1 MDNTSEPRRIQDS
14 HSLQGPASQ
23 YEPSRQA
30 IPLVKVERVYC
41 PEKLEEGAR
50 KRETLDKYQPARESG
65 GSDHGVFSHGPFL
78 AELEKSTQTI
88 LNQQRTSL
96 SQSGQF
102 ADISLNNKPGSPYRH
117 PLPRGYD
124 PMYVYDEFL
133 QQHRKLVS
141 KLDLE
146 EKRRRE
152 AQEKGQY
159 LKRSI
164 ASPSLNGPLCS
175 SLSTLE

>member
-1 MDNTSEPRRIQDS
+1 M
-14 HSLQGPASQ
+14 
-23 YEPSRQA
+23 
-30 IPLVKVERVYC
+30 YC
-41 PEKLEEGAR
+41 PEKSEEGAR
-50 KRETLDKYQPARESG
+50 KREALDKYQPVREPAGLEHG
-65 GSDHGVFSHGPFL
+65 GFSHGPFL

-88 LNQQRTSL
+88 LNQQRASL

-102 ADISLNNKPGSPYRH
+102 VDVSLNNKPGSPYRH
-117 PLPRGYD
+117 SLPRSHD

-133 QQHRKLVS
+133 HQHRKLVS

-159 LKRSI
+159 I
-164 ASPSLNGPLCS
+164 ATSGN
-175 SLSTLE
+175 